1 MKSQLYKCLFTI
13 VSIVTLSLVITG
25 CNTKGAKEPNLKEA
39 FKGKFLIGAALN
51 TKQVEGEDSA
61 SIAVFEK
68 HFNSVVAENCMKSGL
83 MQPRE
88 GEFFFDDADKLVAYG
103 EKHKL
108 FVVGHT
114 LIWHSQAPKWFF
126 TDENGQDVSREV
138 LIDRMIKHIST
149 VMGRYKGRVHG
160 WDVVNEAFED
170 DGSWRNNKFY
180 QIIGKEYVDIAF
192 EAAQAADPKAE
203 LYYNDYN
210 MFKEGKRNSVVAM
223 VKSLQE
229 KGLKIDGI
237 GMQGHYTLNSP
248 TIGEVETSIKAYSE
262 LGVQVMITE
271 FDITVLPFPTPEIS
285 ADISLYFERK
295 NEFDPYTEGLP
306 EEILAKQTQKYTDLF
321 NLFLKYHKSI
331 SRVTFWGVNDR
342 QSWKNNFPIPGRTDY
357 ALIFDRE
364 NQPKPAV
371 AKLIEAAKTFKKQAK

>member
-1 MKSQLYKCLFTI
+1 MTTRLLNNLYTNIPLLILGFIISSCSTQR
-13 VSIVTLSLVITG
+13 
-25 CNTKGAKEPNLKEA
+25 EPNLKDA

-61 SIAVFEK
+61 SISVFEK

-114 LIWHSQAPKWFF
+114 LIWHSQAPRWFF
-126 TDENGQDVSREV
+126 TDEKGQDVSREV

-149 VMGRYKGRVHG
+149 VVGRYKGRVHG

-170 DGSWRNNKFY
+170 DGTWRNNKFY

-192 EAAQAADPKAE
+192 EAAKAADPMAE

-223 VKSLQE
+223 VKSLKG

-248 TIGEVETSIKAYSE
+248 KIDEVEASIKAYSE
-262 LGVQVMITE
+262 LGVPVMITE

-306 EEILAKQTQKYTDLF
+306 EEVLAKQTQMYTDLF

-331 SRVTFWGVNDR
+331 SRVTFWGINDR
-342 QSWKNNFPIPGRTDY
+342 QSWKNNFPVPGRTDY
-357 ALIFDRE
+357 ALVFDRE

-371 AKLIEAAKTFKKQAK
+371 AKLIEAAKTYKKQVK

>member
-1 MKSQLYKCLFTI
+1 MKTRLFYNFLFI
-13 VSIVTLSLVITG
+13 ISLVTLICGITACSNSG
-25 CNTKGAKEPNLKEA
+25 PKEPSLKDA

-51 TKQVEGEDSA
+51 TNQVDGKDSA
-61 SIAVFEK
+61 SMAVFEK
-68 HFNSVVAENCMKSGL
+68 HFNSIVAENCMKSGL
-83 MQPRE
+83 MQPSE
-88 GEFFFDDADKLVAYG
+88 GEFFFDDADKLVAFG
-103 EKHKL
+103 EKNKL

-114 LIWHSQAPKWFF
+114 LIWHSQAPRWFF

-138 LIDRMIKHIST
+138 LIERMEKHIST
-149 VMGRYKGRVHG
+149 VVGRYKERVHG

-170 DGSWRNNKFY
+170 DGKWRNSKFY
-180 QIIGKEYVDIAF
+180 QIIGEEYVEIAF
-192 EAAQAADPKAE
+192 KAAKAADPTAE

-229 KGLKIDGI
+229 KGIKIDGI

-248 TIGEVETSIKAYSE
+248 KIEEVEASIKAYSE

-306 EEILAKQTQKYTDLF
+306 EEVMEKQTQMYTDLF
-321 NLFLKYHKSI
+321 NLFLKYHKNI
-331 SRVTFWGVNDR
+331 SRVTFWGINDL
-342 QSWKNNFPIPGRTDY
+342 QSWKNNFPVRGRTDY

-364 NQPKPAV
+364 NNPKPAV
-371 AKLIEAAKTFKKQAK
+371 AKIIEAAQLHKK